1 LGFHGQ
7 AASST
12 VDTLSEEADSMTEYT
27 SPSGRPE
34 TRRFVAMIVITSAT
48 AIALGVALRQ
58 PTFMG
63 ANDIS
68 RWSTVW
74 SLLERGTYV
83 IDECPWQIETQD
95 KVFRAPRP
103 AAGSTN
109 ESEPVKHYY
118 SSKPALLPT
127 LIAGLLYPAR
137 KVTGVPLDHVV
148 FQDRAERWTQK
159 PDPASP
165 YKVKGVLEKPSE
177 PVKWPAYIFYFKPIT
192 ILLNVVPFWAF
203 LVLFARVLD
212 RYAANDWAWVFG
224 LFAAAF
230 GTYLLPFTQT
240 LNNHTIA
247 AFSAFF
253 AIYQFLAIWDKGQT
267 AGWRFALAG
276 FCAAFAAANELPA
289 LALLG
294 LLSSLLLVRFLGRT
308 LVFFVPAALIPLAA
322 FAIAQYAVFGE
333 FKLAYESFGTDE
345 YLYEGSLWKTP
356 LDLDA
361 LSAHPEPHGIYLL
374 HMTLGHHGVFSL
386 TPIFLFSGW
395 GALRL
400 FGAPNRSL
408 TALTWVIFLTFGG
421 LASFYLYDPSAW
433 RVQGPFAF
441 YRWAL
446 YGVLAVA
453 AIAAAIVLTRRANE
467 PFVALA
473 WLTAALT
480 VAILAFYTGNPL
492 ARNYGGS
499 TQGLRWL
506 FWLIPFW
513 LLLLVKGVE
522 GGQDR
527 REVRVLALVALGVS
541 AVSVGYAMR
550 NPWSHPWI
558 LDALVHLGL
567 YPLTV

>member
-1 LGFHGQ
+1 
-7 AASST
+7 
-12 VDTLSEEADSMTEYT
+12 MTAKT
-27 SPSGRPE
+27 KPAQRPLV
-34 TRRFVAMIVITSAT
+34 RRFLAMIVITA
-48 AIALGVALRQ
+48 APALALGVALRQ

-68 RWSTVW
+68 RWCTVW
-74 SLLERGTYV
+74 SLLERGTYA

-95 KVFRAPRP
+95 KVFRAPYTHKGSPSGTEP
-103 AAGSTN
+103 A
-109 ESEPVKHYY
+109 KHYY

-127 LIAGLLYPAR
+127 LIAGILYPAR
-137 KVTGVPLDHVV
+137 IATGVPLDHVV
-148 FQDRAERWTQK
+148 LEQRAERWTQK

-165 YKVKGVLEKPSE
+165 YKVKGVLEKPSD

-203 LVLFARVLD
+203 LVLFGRMLD
-212 RYAANDWAWVFG
+212 RHAANDWAWIFS
-224 LFAAAF
+224 LTAAAF

-247 AFSAFF
+247 AFSVFF
-253 AIYQFLAIWDKGQT
+253 ALYQFVMIWDEGDH
-267 AGWRFALAG
+267 ASWRFGVAG

-289 LALLG
+289 LAFLA
-294 LLSSLLLVRFLGRT
+294 LLVCLLVVRFFGRT
-308 LVFFVPAALIPLAA
+308 LLAFVPAAMIPLAA
-322 FAIAQYAVFGE
+322 FAISQYAVFGE
-333 FKLAYESFGTDE
+333 FKLAYGSFGSDE

-361 LSAHPEPHGIYLL
+361 FNEHPEPHSIYLF

-386 TPIFLFSGW
+386 TPIFLFSCW

-400 FGAPNRSL
+400 LGAPSGLWSSL
-408 TALTWVIFLTFGG
+408 TWLLLLAFAG
-421 LASFYLYDPSAW
+421 LAACYLYNPSAW
-433 RVQGPFAF
+433 RAGGMLAAF
-441 YRWAL
+441 RWPL
-446 YGVLAVA
+446 YGLVGALAVA
-453 AIAAAIVLTRRANE
+453 AAFVLTRRASE
-467 PFVALA
+467 PLVGLA
-473 WLTAALT
+473 WLAAALT
-480 VAILAFYTGNPL
+480 VVILAFYAGNPL

-513 LLLLVKGVE
+513 LLLLVKGTDA
-522 GGQDR
+522 GQ
-527 REVRVLALVALGVS
+527 EQGAARVLALLALGVS
-541 AVSVGYAMR
+541 ALSVGYAIR

>member
-1 LGFHGQ
+1 MMEGKP
-7 AASST
+7 AP
-12 VDTLSEEADSMTEYT
+12 D
-27 SPSGRPE
+27 RPDA
-34 TRRFVAMIVITSAT
+34 RRFVALIVITAAT

-68 RWSTVW
+68 RWCTVW
-74 SLLERGTYV
+74 SLLERGSFV
-83 IDECPWQIETQD
+83 IDECPWQIDTQD
-95 KVFRAPRP
+95 KVFRARR
-103 AAGSTN
+103 AAVDRAQEG
-109 ESEPVKHYY
+109 EPVKHYY

-127 LIAGLLYPAR
+127 LIAGVLYPVRQA
-137 KVTGVPLDHVV
+137 TGVALDHVV
-148 FQDRAERWTQK
+148 YQERALRWTQK

-165 YKVKGVLEKPSE
+165 FKVKGVLEKPSE

-192 ILLNVVPFWAF
+192 VLLNVVPFCLF

-212 RYAANDWAWVFG
+212 RYAANNWTW
-224 LFAAAF
+224 LFCLVAAAF

-253 AIYQFLAIWDKGQT
+253 AIYQFLAIWDEGQR
-267 AGWRFALAG
+267 AGWRFAVAG
-276 FCAAFAAANELPA
+276 FFAAFAAANELPA
-289 LALLG
+289 LAFLALLG
-294 LLSSLLLVRFLGRT
+294 CLLLARFFGKTVL
-308 LVFFVPAALIPLAA
+308 FFAPAALIPLAA
-322 FAIAQYAVFGE
+322 FASAQYAVFGE
-333 FKLAYESFGTDE
+333 FRLAYESFGTDE

-361 LSAHPEPHGIYLL
+361 FNEHPEPHGIYLL

-386 TPIFLFSGW
+386 TPVFLFSCG
-395 GALRL
+395 GVLRL
-400 FGAPNRSL
+400 FGAPKRPL
-408 TALTWVIFLTFGG
+408 TAWTWLGFLAFAG
-421 LASFYLYDPSAW
+421 LAGYYLLDPSPWKA
-433 RVQGPFAF
+433 GGSLAS

-446 YGVLAVA
+446 YGLLALTAISA
-453 AIAAAIVLTRRANE
+453 AVVLTRRANE
-467 PFVALA
+467 PLLALG
-473 WLTAALT
+473 WLTATLS
-480 VAILAFYTGNPL
+480 VVLLAFYTGNPL

-513 LLLLVKGVE
+513 LVLLIKGVE

-527 REVRVLALVALGVS
+527 RAVRALALIALGLS

-558 LDALVHLGL
+558 LDAMEHLGA
-567 YPLTV
+567 YPLAR